1 MTDVIQEA
9 LRQLSL
15 EGPAIPFCEL
25 VDRLRARGTAVTESV
40 LARALEAPCSGARLV
55 DPWGGSHAH
64 LRELLPQ
71 AARGGGLWVI
81 LPGCHDDEPDPD
93 GPAGLALD
101 RSILRLGRALDV
113 RSPGDLA
120 RWMALLQ
127 EARRLPRAA

>member
-9 LRQLSL
+9 LRQLAR
-15 EGPAIPFCEL
+15 EGPAIPFREL

-40 LARALEAPCSGARLV
+40 LARALEAPDSGARLV
-55 DPWGGSHAH
+55 DPWGGHHAH
-64 LRELLPQ
+64 LRELLPEEV
-71 AARGGGLWVI
+71 RGSGLWVI
-81 LPGCHDDEPDPD
+81 LPGGEGNDPDPD
-93 GPAGLALD
+93 PPAGAALD
-101 RSILRLGRALDV
+101 RSILRLGRALDA